1 MYAFLLKIGLKIL
14 GWLGKK
20 LSTTSWDGELD
31 DLKNIIQNWIS
42 AGTNHL
48 KILLANPKPKKKKS
62 KSKDM

>member
-20 LSTTSWDGELD
+20 LSTTSWGGGLD
-31 DLKNIIQNWIS
+31 DLKDIMQNWINE
-42 AGTNHL
+42 GTNHL